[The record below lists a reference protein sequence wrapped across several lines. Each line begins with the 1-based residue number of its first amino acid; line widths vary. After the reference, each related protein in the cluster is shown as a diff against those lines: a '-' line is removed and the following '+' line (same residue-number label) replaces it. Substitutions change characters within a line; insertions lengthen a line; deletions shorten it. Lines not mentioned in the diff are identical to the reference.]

1 MFIPGHLF
9 WCPEW
14 HYGLVVFISVC
25 VHKDSW
31 GFCAAN
37 VYIARLLTGI
47 IKTKDVLSDSEGPFI
62 YVLLSISAMQFNCP
76 IVREVW
82 IFNVTPCV
90 TLWCVLLGGSL
101 DLEHSELS
109 LQLYTQ
115 RALSW
120 ALLSLVCTLAFSK
133 GSKNLQEFT
142 LFTFFGFV
150 FWKL

>member
-14 HYGLVVFISVC
+14 HYGLAVSIPVC

-37 VYIARLLTGI
+37 VYITCLLTGI

-62 YVLLSISAMQFNCP
+62 YVLLSTSAIQFNCP

-109 LQLYTQ
+109 LQLYTHRGPFLGTVVFGLHFSILKRKQ
-115 RALSW
+115 
-120 ALLSLVCTLAFSK
+120 TLTGIYSFH
-133 GSKNLQEFT
+133 
-142 LFTFFGFV
+142 LFWLC